1 MAKMCE
7 MFRAV
12 HDVERFTWNSK
23 DKTLVSELSDIGFQA
38 FERVYPDACDCGLT
52 IVNSDKGTSAVFY
65 LSKEDRDKEGDLRF
79 YELLPTPESIRKY
92 PKLQGVKVI
101 LFND

>member
-12 HDVERFTWNSK
+12 YDVKCFTWNYK
-23 DKTLVSELSDIGFQA
+23 DKTLVSELSDIGFQT

-52 IVNSDKGTSAVFY
+52 IVNPDRGTKSVFY
-65 LSKEDRDKEGDLRF
+65 LAKEDRDKEGDLRF
-79 YELLPTPESIRKY
+79 YELLPTPESVREH
-92 PKLQGVKVI
+92 PKLKGVKVI